1 MSDAPPVS
9 ELKGELT
16 AAPRGTVLTALIAL
30 SGFALLRAGVRLVG
44 RIALGYRHP
53 AELRLGDR
61 GLQISARS
69 ELLGR
74 VLSESET
81 LIPLSNL
88 SSIAREVRFAR
99 LGLYAGLL
107 ALIAGTYVGTGL
119 LVDGLRVPGGS
130 PSLLGLG
137 LAAIALGIALD
148 YVLAVVV
155 GAARKKCRVVIVP
168 VHGRPLCMEGLDPAT
183 TDAVLA
189 TVASTLSGTDPGPE
203 ASASASAK
211 PEVTAADVVAT
222 AAHSESEGDDRPAAA
237 EGRR

>member
-1 MSDAPPVS
+1 MSDAPLVS

-16 AAPRGTVLTALIAL
+16 APPRGAVVTALVAL
-30 SGFALLRAGVRLVG
+30 SGLALLLSGARLVG
-44 RIALGYRHP
+44 RLALGYRRP
-53 AELRLGDR
+53 AQLRLSDR
-61 GLQISARS
+61 GLEISARS

-107 ALIAGTYVGTGL
+107 ALVAGTYIGVGL
-119 LVDGLRVPGGS
+119 LVDGVRVPGGS

-155 GAARKKCRVVIVP
+155 GATRKKCRVVVVP
-168 VHGRPLCMEGLDPAT
+168 VHGRPLCVEGLDPAT

-189 TVASTLSGTDPGPE
+189 AVAATLAGAPAPE
-203 ASASASAK
+203 ASASAA
-211 PEVTAADVVAT
+211 
-222 AAHSESEGDDRPAAA
+222 
-237 EGRR
+237 

>member
-1 MSDAPPVS
+1 MSDAPLIS
-9 ELKGELT
+9 ELTGELT
-16 AAPRGTVLTALIAL
+16 APPRGVVATALVGL
-30 SGFALLRAGVRLVG
+30 SGVALLAAGARLVG
-44 RIALGYRHP
+44 RLALGYRRP
-53 AELRLGDR
+53 ARVRLSDR
-61 GLQISARS
+61 GLEVSSRL

-107 ALIAGTYVGTGL
+107 ALVVGTYVGVGL
-119 LVDGLRVPGGS
+119 LVDGVRVPGGS

-137 LAAIALGIALD
+137 LAAIAVGIALD

-168 VHGRPLCMEGLDPAT
+168 MHGRALCVEGLDPVA

-189 TVASTLSGTDPGPE
+189 AVASTLAGTGPAPQ
-203 ASASASAK
+203 ASASAA
-211 PEVTAADVVAT
+211 
-222 AAHSESEGDDRPAAA
+222 
-237 EGRR
+237 

>member
-1 MSDAPPVS
+1 MSDAPLVS

-16 AAPRGTVLTALIAL
+16 APPRGAVATALVAL
-30 SGFALLRAGVRLVG
+30 SGFALVRSGVRLVG
-44 RIALGYRHP
+44 RLALGYRRP
-53 AELRLGDR
+53 AQVRLSDR
-61 GLQISARS
+61 GLEISARS

-107 ALIAGTYVGTGL
+107 ALVAGTYVGVGL
-119 LVDGLRVPGGS
+119 LVDGVRVPGGS

-155 GAARKKCRVVIVP
+155 GATRKKCRVVIVP
-168 VHGRPLCMEGLDPAT
+168 VHGSPLCVEGLDPAA

-189 TVASTLSGTDPGPE
+189 TVAATLAAPAPE
-203 ASASASAK
+203 ASASAA
-211 PEVTAADVVAT
+211 
-222 AAHSESEGDDRPAAA
+222 
-237 EGRR
+237 

>member
-1 MSDAPPVS
+1 MSDAPLIS

-16 AAPRGTVLTALIAL
+16 APPRGAVATALVAL
-30 SGFALLRAGVRLVG
+30 SGLALVAAGVRLVG
-44 RIALGYRHP
+44 RLALGHRRP
-53 AELRLGDR
+53 AHLRLSDR
-61 GLQISARS
+61 GLEISSRS

-107 ALIAGTYVGTGL
+107 ALVVGTYIGVGL
-119 LVDGLRVPGGS
+119 LVDGVRVPGGS

-168 VHGRPLCMEGLDPAT
+168 VHGRPLCVEGLDPAA

-189 TVASTLSGTDPGPE
+189 TVASTLAGTGPSAE
-203 ASASASAK
+203 ASASAA
-211 PEVTAADVVAT
+211 
-222 AAHSESEGDDRPAAA
+222 
-237 EGRR
+237 